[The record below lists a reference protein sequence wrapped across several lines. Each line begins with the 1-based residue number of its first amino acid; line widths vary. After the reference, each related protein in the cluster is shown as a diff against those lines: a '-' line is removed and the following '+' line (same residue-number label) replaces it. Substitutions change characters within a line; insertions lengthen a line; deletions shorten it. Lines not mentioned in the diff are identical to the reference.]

1 MLEHKHTAIASELIL
16 SVFMPA
22 DITVIISTYRNAFCV
37 FVTDS
42 V

>member
-1 MLEHKHTAIASELIL
+1 MLEHKHTAIASELTL

-22 DITVIISTYRNAFCV
+22 DITVIIRNAFCV